1 MIRGKVIAW
10 VIGVVIIYTLFSLVR
25 IFTNNQVISITVFLG
40 TILSI
45 LLFWRLRVAFAF
57 IGIFVLFITGLID
70 VPHLV
75 EFAGLDIVIFLIGMM
90 IVVGFLEERHFFEYI
105 LNRLIGIGRK
115 PFTLMALLMGVAAL
129 SAALVD
135 EVTSILF
142 MTSLVLRLASR
153 LAIPFLP
160 LLLLVIF
167 ATNIG
172 SSATVVGNPVGVMIA
187 LRAGLSFT
195 EFLRWATPISVT
207 TLILTIIIGY
217 LYYRKYFTIMGQKI
231 SEYRLVAA
239 SLQPDNG
246 GVDKLDKKAAL
257 LFTFTIS
264 LLIFHTSIEKAFSL
278 EKNTVLVAAPL
289 LGAAIA
295 LFLQR
300 EHARELFERRVD
312 WWTLTFFLMFFATV
326 GTLKYVGVTSI
337 FASVFASLIGGDMLL
352 AILLLGYVAGFM
364 SAFMDNILAIA
375 VWIPIVQ
382 ELGQTGLPIYPLWW
396 VLLFAGTLMGNLTI
410 IGSTA
415 NIVAIGMVER
425 QKLGHVTLKEWIKI
439 GAIVSLSTFSLALLL
454 VYLQLPLMSSR
465 LQA

>member
-1 MIRGKVIAW
+1 MIRGKVLAW
-10 VIGVVIIYTLFSLVR
+10 TIGLILIYILFSLAG
-25 IFTNNQVISITVFLG
+25 IFTNSQVVSITVFLG
-40 TILSI
+40 IILSI

-57 IGIFVLFITGLID
+57 IGIFVLLVAGLID

-105 LNRLIGIGRK
+105 LNRLVGIGQK
-115 PFTLMALLMGVAAL
+115 PLTLMALLMGLAAL

-160 LLLLVIF
+160 LLVLVIF

-195 EFLRWATPISVT
+195 EFLRWAAPISLT
-207 TLILTIIIGY
+207 TLTVTMIIGY
-217 LYYRKYFTIMGQKI
+217 LYYRKYFHLMGQKI

-246 GVDKLDKKAAL
+246 RADKLDKKAGL
-257 LFTFTIS
+257 LFAFTIS
-264 LLIFHTSIEKAFSL
+264 LLIFHTSIESALSL
-278 EKNTVLVAAPL
+278 EKNTMLVAAPL

-300 EHARELFERRVD
+300 EHARELFEKRVD

-326 GTLKYVGVTSI
+326 GTLKYVGVTGI
-337 FASVFASLIGGDMLL
+337 FASVFVSAVGGDIVL
-352 AILLLGYVAGFM
+352 AIWFLGYVAGFM
-364 SAFMDNILAIA
+364 SAFMDNILAVA
-375 VWIPIVQ
+375 VWIPIIQ
-382 ELGQTGLPIYPLWW
+382 ELGHAGLQIYPLWW
-396 VLLFAGTLMGNLTI
+396 ALLFAGTLMGNLTI

-439 GAIVSLSTFSLALLL
+439 GALVSLTTFSLALLL
-454 VYLQLPLMSSR
+454 VYLQLPLMT
-465 LQA
+465 